1 MEIPSKLSDLTL
13 EWASSIWKKPFQG
26 FFVHPLSNRDGFC
39 DVARVS
45 SDSFAW
51 MVSLV
56 PEDEELR
63 LTIKK
68 HGLFLKELSFYKV
81 IKPLISKHVSQH
93 LSEGKKWDL
102 FRIPTYVDG
111 EYDAESGRGF
121 LVLEDFMEKGYK
133 VDDPSLLLLNSS
145 HIFRLIRQLGTFH
158 GICSAYYALLPN
170 ADFGEAHLTQ
180 ESTWFQE
187 DMAPVLKEMYWTCLS
202 FFQSV
207 PGEEDLCKWFE
218 AKMANPL
225 EYHRNRSTKIKS
237 LVHGDFWHNNIYF
250 NRDNESLVHDWQM
263 IHWGPATDDLCFL
276 LFSSTT
282 ACWRRNN
289 WYSAITAYYES
300 FSSVVKAVGVSFED
314 INLSFENFMDDIRA
328 SIPLSIFF
336 CGNVRDLQLEE
347 EFPLI
352 TDDESEFI
360 SMNISSDSSSS
371 STSGEPTSPIV
382 KTNIS
387 LSSHSS
393 EEQDDST
400 KQQQT
405 QPKLLLLERRGLKK
419 IPTIASHRELCKLE
433 KLKEEGKKIGD
444 ITPKEARA
452 MRRKLYLDLYREA
465 SSTHYI

>member
-68 HGLFLKELSFYKV
+68 TWTLPQGAQFLQK
-81 IKPLISKHVSQH
+81 
-93 LSEGKKWDL
+93 GKKWDL

-300 FSSVVKAVGVSFED
+300 FSSVVKAV
-314 INLSFENFMDDIRA
+314 A